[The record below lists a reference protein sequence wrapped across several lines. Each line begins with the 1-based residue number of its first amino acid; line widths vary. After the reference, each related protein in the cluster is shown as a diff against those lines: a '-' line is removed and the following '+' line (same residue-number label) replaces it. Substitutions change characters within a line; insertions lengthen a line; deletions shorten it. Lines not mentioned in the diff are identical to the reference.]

1 MKELTEAEVM
11 AVSGAGIA
19 SDAGKI
25 LGNGIGAIVDAGTG
39 LFGIHADAAG
49 AGAKLGEGI
58 GAVIDAGISAFSQLF
73 GRKSS

>member
-25 LGNGIGAIVDAGTG
+25 LGTGIGAIVDAGTG
-39 LFGIHADAAG
+39 LFRYPCGCV
-49 AGAKLGEGI
+49 KRR
-58 GAVIDAGISAFSQLF
+58 
-73 GRKSS
+73 RKTR

>member
-25 LGNGIGAIVDAGTG
+25 LGNGIGA
-39 LFGIHADAAG
+39 
-49 AGAKLGEGI
+49 
-58 GAVIDAGISAFSQLF
+58 VIDAGISAFSQLF

>member
-25 LGNGIGAIVDAGTG
+25 LVRVLAPSWMPAPV
-39 LFGIHADAAG
+39 
-49 AGAKLGEGI
+49 
-58 GAVIDAGISAFSQLF
+58 FSYPC
-73 GRKSS
+73 GCVKRRRKTR